1 MKRSPL
7 APGRLVLVPMLL
19 VAACSPSVCSTRRRS
34 GLELLAR
41 GAVDVQPLITHHLPL
56 RDFAE
61 AWATFVARRDG
72 AIRVMLHP

>member
-19 VAACSPSVCSTRRRS
+19 VAACSPSVCSARRRS

-41 GAVDVQPLITHHLPL
+41 GAVDVQPLITFHLPL

-61 AWATFVARRDG
+61 ARATFVERRDG